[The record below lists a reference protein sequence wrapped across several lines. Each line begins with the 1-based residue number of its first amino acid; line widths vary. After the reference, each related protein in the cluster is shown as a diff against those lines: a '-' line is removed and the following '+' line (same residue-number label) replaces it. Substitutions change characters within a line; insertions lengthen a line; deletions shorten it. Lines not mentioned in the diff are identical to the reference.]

1 MTAAVA
7 GRAAGA
13 VRAGAVTQAEKDV
26 LARRLAAAQAARGGG
41 AQPVQ
46 KAPTT
51 APASPQQA
59 QPAPVARAQQQ
70 TPTPAGGGW
79 RPHLPGTSG
88 VVSNGAGF
96 ILALAFWGWII
107 LPFIKAG
114 PGGVRDVIRAKF
126 INKGPDGS
134 WLP

>member
-13 VRAGAVTQAEKDV
+13 VRAGAVTQAERAN
-26 LARRLAAAQAARGGG
+26 LNRRLAAAQPVPK
-41 AQPVQ
+41 PVQ
-46 KAPTT
+46 KATAA
-51 APASPQQA
+51 APAGPQQT
-59 QPAPVARAQQQ
+59 QPARTAQGQQQ
-70 TPTPAGGGW
+70 APRPSGGG
-79 RPHLPGTSG
+79 RRLHIPGTSG

-96 ILALAFWGWII
+96 LLALAFWGWII
-107 LPFIKAG
+107 LPFVKGG